1 MRLRKLLTSRWFVV
15 SAVVL
20 VLIAVIL
27 LGALPGSPL
36 NAGKLSQFFGGI
48 IKPVQNG
55 IGSLTGSVDD
65 FNSAVFD
72 GMAIRKENEE
82 LRREVAMLQ
91 YKLRQ
96 NEEAAIRY
104 EELKDAF
111 HIKDTFSNFEVYGA
125 SILSTEADE
134 WFSSVRVGIGKDEGL
149 TLDAGLSY
157 IVVDVN
163 MNLVGRVIEV
173 SDKESR
179 VLPLIHEGFAVSC
192 KVNEV
197 NGANYLL
204 TGNTALKTDGLCR
217 ITEIDPNNIPDV
229 GAEIVTSGEG
239 GLFPEGIP
247 IGKIVSVDS
256 SNELNITAVL
266 EPYSGIGRLKDVFV
280 LVPVGQSAQDDAGV
294 QTGAADAAG
303 EQQ

>member
-1 MRLRKLLTSRWFVV
+1 MRLRKLLTSRWFIV

-20 VLIAVIL
+20 ILIAVIL

-36 NAGKLSQFFGGI
+36 NAGKLSQIFGGI

-55 IGSLTGSVDD
+55 FGSLTDSFDD

-72 GMAIRKENEE
+72 GMAIREENEQ
-82 LRREVAMLQ
+82 LRKEVAILQ

-134 WFSSVRVGIGKDEGL
+134 WFASVRIGIGKDEGL
-149 TLDAGLSY
+149 SLETGLSY

-163 MNLVGRVIEV
+163 MNLVGRIIEV

-179 VLPLIHEGFAVSC
+179 VLPMIHEGFAVSC

-197 NGANYLL
+197 NGATFML
-204 TGNTALKTDGLCR
+204 TGNTALKTEGKCR
-217 ITEIDPNNIPDV
+217 ITDIDPNNIPDV

-247 IGKIVSVDS
+247 IGRIVSVDR
-256 SNELNITAVL
+256 SNELDITAEL
-266 EPYSGIGRLKDVFV
+266 EPYSGIGQLKDVFI
-280 LVPVGQSAQDDAGV
+280 LVPGSSAEREAVSEQ
-294 QTGAADAAG
+294 G
-303 EQQ
+303 EQK